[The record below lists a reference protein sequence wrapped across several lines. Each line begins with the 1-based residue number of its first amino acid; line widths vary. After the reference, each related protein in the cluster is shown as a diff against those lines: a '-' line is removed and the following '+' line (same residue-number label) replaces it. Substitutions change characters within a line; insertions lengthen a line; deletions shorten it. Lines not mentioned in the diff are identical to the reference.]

1 MQSSRNPL
9 FDEVAGVA
17 ALDPTVAATKK
28 FIKENRGQPNLL
40 QFLNTEQGKKLDPN
54 LAGAMIVLEQLE
66 NARDRAP
73 KGPMPTT
80 SVVQDMGIAAAQ
92 AARQQ
97 QIQNAMRQGITQLP
111 NPAMARAQFQGG
123 ITQPMNAAQGGL
135 MKLAGGGP
143 IAFQNRGVVPQPLS
157 PDTNYQAVYEQFKT
171 MPYTAGI
178 IEQAL
183 TPQDALNLYSIALET
198 EDEETL
204 NKLRPYL
211 ARSGLSE
218 QMGEVFRSVR
228 GEKAEAGR
236 QVSAAR
242 QAERER
248 QAAAEKQRRID
259 EQNARINQL
268 RTGQAAP
275 PTAPAIATGTP
286 STIASPT
293 DVALAGTSAATS
305 AAPPAGGAQPPR
317 TEVSPYDPLKMFT
330 DLQRANDAQYGG
342 VMSQI
347 GGMRKQIDTMGRE
360 AEAARPRTR
369 EVILDEVGKTYE
381 RLGIG
386 QATKAY
392 LENIKNR
399 EAELKEDYKQERWM
413 SLAQAGFSMANAA
426 ATNPQAGFLGALA
439 VGGMEGAKRYTSA
452 LKDFRKASSQLQDA
466 RFSVAQAQENLMLN
480 QNKEAQDIL
489 NRETTRFDNLRTQ
502 VASATLDLT
511 KTLISAE
518 SARYQA
524 DSSTRGAMAR
534 LLADPDYLAFAE
546 QRGKGLSPTESVRAV
561 TQAKSP
567 RAGAGLDMGD
577 IKAAYEV
584 LGGETVYARLAQ
596 KKKAGTISTEEAQ
609 TLQQL
614 ERLRQ
619 SAISEVNPMGLRLK
633 EQG

>member
-1 MQSSRNPL
+1 
-9 FDEVAGVA
+9 
-17 ALDPTVAATKK
+17 
-28 FIKENRGQPNLL
+28 
-40 QFLNTEQGKKLDPN
+40 
-54 LAGAMIVLEQLE
+54 
-66 NARDRAP
+66 
-73 KGPMPTT
+73 
-80 SVVQDMGIAAAQ
+80 
-92 AARQQ
+92 
-97 QIQNAMRQGITQLP
+97 
-111 NPAMARAQFQGG
+111 
-123 ITQPMNAAQGGL
+123 
-135 MKLAGGGP
+135 
-143 IAFQNRGVVPQPLS
+143 
-157 PDTNYQAVYEQFKT
+157 
-171 MPYTAGI
+171 
-178 IEQAL
+178 
-183 TPQDALNLYSIALET
+183 
-198 EDEETL
+198 
-204 NKLRPYL
+204 
-211 ARSGLSE
+211 
-218 QMGEVFRSVR
+218 
-228 GEKAEAGR
+228 
-236 QVSAAR
+236 
-242 QAERER
+242 
-248 QAAAEKQRRID
+248 
-259 EQNARINQL
+259 
-268 RTGQAAP
+268 
-275 PTAPAIATGTP
+275 
-286 STIASPT
+286 
-293 DVALAGTSAATS
+293 
-305 AAPPAGGAQPPR
+305 
-317 TEVSPYDPLKMFT
+317 MFT

-347 GGMRKQIDTMGRE
+347 GGMRKQIDAMGRE

-546 QRGKGLSPTESVRAV
+546 QRGKGLGPTESVRAV
-561 TQAKSP
+561 AEAKSP
-567 RAGAGLDMGD
+567 YKGATDVSD
-577 IKAAYEV
+577 IKAAYDV
-584 LGGETVYARLAQ
+584 LGGETTYARLAQ
-596 KKKAGTISTEEAQ
+596 KKKAGTITAEETQ

-619 SAISEVNPMGLRLK
+619 KAISEVNPVGLRLVG
-633 EQG
+633 QG